1 MNSLIL
7 KTISGLLFALLLLIS
22 VYLFIRGHNEP
33 GGGFI
38 GGLVGAGAFVLFI
51 IAYGPDDARRILRF
65 EPRTFIGWGLL
76 FAVSS
81 GIISMLFGNSY
92 LTGVWTTPVLFGNE
106 LHLGTPLIFDLGVY
120 LVVIGFTLTVIYS
133 LEEES

>member
-1 MNSLIL
+1 MKSLIL

-22 VYLFIRGHNEP
+22 IYLFIRGHNEP

-51 IAYGPDDARRILRF
+51 IAYGPADARRILRF
-65 EPRTFIGWGLL
+65 DPKSLIGWGLL
-76 FAVSS
+76 FAALS
-81 GIISMLFGNSY
+81 GIISMVFGKAY
-92 LTGVWTTPVLFGNE
+92 LTGMWTMPVLFGTE
-106 LHLGTPLIFDLGVY
+106 LHLGTPLIFDIGVY
-120 LVVIGFTLTVIYS
+120 LVVIGFTLAVIYS

>member
-1 MNSLIL
+1 MKSLIL

-22 VYLFIRGHNEP
+22 VFLFIRGHNDP

-65 EPRTFIGWGLL
+65 DPKTLIGWGLL
-76 FAVSS
+76 FAAVS
-81 GIISMLFGNSY
+81 GIISLMFGSSY
-92 LTGVWTTPVLFGNE
+92 LTGLWLTPVVFGNE
-106 LHLGTPLIFDLGVY
+106 LHLGTPLIFDTGVY

>member
-1 MNSLIL
+1 MKSLIL

-22 VYLFIRGHNEP
+22 IYLFLRGHNEP

-51 IAYGPDDARRILRF
+51 IAYGPADARNILRF
-65 EPRTFIGWGLL
+65 DPKTLIGWGLL
-76 FAVSS
+76 FAAIS
-81 GIISMLFGNSY
+81 GIISLLFGRSY
-92 LTGVWTTPVLFGNE
+92 LTGLWVNPVIFGTE
-106 LHLGTPLIFDLGVY
+106 MHLGTPIIFDLGVY
-120 LVVIGFTLTVIYS
+120 LVVVGFTLSIIYS

>member
-1 MNSLIL
+1 MKSLIL

-22 VYLFIRGHNEP
+22 VFLFIRGHNDP

-65 EPRTFIGWGLL
+65 DPKTLIGWGLL
-76 FAVSS
+76 FAAVS
-81 GIISMLFGNSY
+81 GIISLMFGSSY
-92 LTGVWTTPVLFGNE
+92 LTGL
-106 LHLGTPLIFDLGVY
+106 
-120 LVVIGFTLTVIYS
+120 
-133 LEEES
+133 